1 MRHLTPHRPRRG
13 PGRPGRTGRLG
24 PLLLST
30 VLLTTGCASSGR
42 TEAPAAEPGMISE
55 LVLPAESAATVQ
67 GLVNYNPFAVN
78 QLTQTWLY
86 EPLMIRDQFS
96 CDLVPWLATGYE
108 WPDPQTLVFTIRD
121 GVTWGDGT
129 PFTADDVA
137 FTLNAGKQYP
147 GADKAG
153 MWGELFGAP
162 ATSVTADGDKVT
174 IAFAGPAAS
183 KLDAIA
189 TAIRIV
195 PRHIY
200 EPAGDITQFV
210 DTQGAGTGPFR
221 VGEYNGRRLTLER
234 KPDYWQ
240 ADKIKVQQL
249 SLEGN
254 YDSNSAALKLRNGD
268 LDVYTG
274 DIPNPEQSVARN
286 SDTDFYY
293 SPQGSTVLAPNNERF
308 PMSDLAF
315 RKAIALAI
323 DKQQVARKASFGVMD
338 QASQTMIKL
347 PVQQDLLPA
356 KYQADGGYIPYDP
369 AQAAQVLDAAGYRMG
384 PDGWRTGP
392 NGEPI
397 SLVFSVQAGF
407 IDYLATADVV
417 VRNLR
422 AVGIDIRTIATDP
435 NAVDAQK
442 KSGDFDILIDY
453 VNGGCARAKDLGGK
467 LSSNQISSGD
477 DLLLNV
483 ARYRNPELDQVI
495 SAYEA
500 STDPAE
506 QQRYSDQLIDVFH
519 DQLPYIALQ
528 YAPTRFIY
536 RTPSAANWPSKEN
549 PYPTDQLLYVMT
561 KLQAPAAGGGN

>member
-1 MRHLTPHRPRRG
+1 MRHPLPET
-13 PGRPGRTGRLG
+13 RPGRRRGRTRRLT
-24 PLLLST
+24 PLLLT
-30 VLLTTGCASSGR
+30 GVLLTGCASIGR
-42 TEAPAAEPGMISE
+42 TQAPPAEPGMIAE
-55 LVLPAESAATVQ
+55 LVLPAESSATVQ

-78 QLTQTWLY
+78 QLTTTWLY
-86 EPLMIRDQFS
+86 EPLMVRDQFS
-96 CDLVPWLATGYE
+96 CALVPWLATAYQ
-108 WPDPQTLVFTIRD
+108 WTDPQTLVFTIRD
-121 GVTWGDGT
+121 GVHWGDGT

-153 MWGELFGAP
+153 LWGDLFGAP

-189 TAIRIV
+189 TSIRMV
-195 PRHIY
+195 PRHLY

-210 DTQGAGTGPFR
+210 DTQGVGTGPFR
-221 VGEYNGRRLTLER
+221 VGDYNGRRLTLER

-240 ADKIKVQQL
+240 ADKVKVQQL

-274 DIPNPEQSVARN
+274 DIPNPQQSVARN
-286 SDTDFYY
+286 TDTDFYY
-293 SPQGSTVLAPNNERF
+293 SPQGTTVLAPNNERF
-308 PMSDLAF
+308 PMSDAAF
-315 RKAIALAI
+315 RKALALAI
-323 DKQQVARKASFGVMD
+323 DKEQIARKASFGVMD

-369 AQAAQVLDAAGYRMG
+369 AQAAQVLDQAGYRMG

-467 LSSNQISSGD
+467 LASNQISSGEN
-477 DLLLNV
+477 LLLNV
-483 ARYRNPELDQVI
+483 ARYHNPDLDQVI
-495 SAYEA
+495 AAYEA
-500 STDPAE
+500 STDPA
-506 QQRYSDQLIDVFH
+506 QQQQYSDQLVDVFH

-528 YAPTRFIY
+528 YAPQRFIY
-536 RTPSAANWPSKEN
+536 RTPAASNWPSKDN
-549 PYPTDQLLYVMT
+549 PYPTDQLLYVLT
-561 KLQAPAAGGGN
+561 HLQAPTAGGGK